1 MQHIYLSPHYDDI
14 AFSVSSRIQAGGIVL
29 DVFTISNYVENEK
42 CLDGNLTVSEIRKN
56 EEMNFVKHNKLK
68 YKIMKLQ
75 DSGIDGSPFSR
86 YHKIPINKKLEK
98 ELLKTIHGLNL
109 KNKIDTIFCPL
120 GVGKHLDHL
129 QLFLIIQKHYK
140 ELKKF
145 FNVVFYAEIPYIFYQ
160 NNLENRV
167 NFLKHWLRINHIRSH
182 RHTLTEAEVMLK
194 IKQLKIYKSQFPN
207 TSSKVIFDRISDLNA
222 KVVEIMYY

>member
-1 MQHIYLSPHYDDI
+1 MQHIYLSPHYDDV
-14 AFSVSSRIQAGGIVL
+14 AFSLSSEIHENGIVL
-29 DVFTISNYVENEK
+29 DVFTMSNYVENEK
-42 CLDGNLTVSEIRKN
+42 CLDGNLTVSEVRKN
-56 EEMNFVKHNKLK
+56 EEIDFLKNNKLK
-68 YKIMKLQ
+68 YKIMDLQ
-75 DSGIDGSPFSR
+75 DSGMFGPPFSR
-86 YHKIPINKKLEK
+86 YHEIPINKKLEK
-98 ELLKTIHGLNL
+98 ELLKTIQELNL

-129 QLFLIIQKHYK
+129 QLFLIIQRHYK
-140 ELKKF
+140 ELKNF